1 VFTRVGHDVRMELVL
16 LGAGA
21 VGLTA
26 ALWVA
31 DRAVGTDRARLRAIT
46 AAQVVAA
53 LTVASPRPRLVEPVV
68 PDPGGESPR
77 RRRPRPS
84 DSPRAAA

>member
-1 VFTRVGHDVRMELVL
+1 MELVL
-16 LGAGA
+16 LGAAA

-26 ALWVA
+26 AMWAA
-31 DRAVGTDRARLRAIT
+31 DRSVGPGRTRLRMIT
-46 AAQVVAA
+46 AAQVVAV
-53 LTVASPRPRLVEPVV
+53 LTAASPRPRLVEPGASN
-68 PDPGGESPR
+68 PGGEPPR